1 MEVFNVG
8 DRVYHIGY
16 SETKDLVVTKIV
28 GDLKAEVEG
37 IFVIKEKDGVDVEV
51 VVKRVFPIIEL
62 TTKDP
67 SSGVRIH
74 DKDKWADRL
83 VVIPNMGGVVKEMYE
98 HIMTGRININPF
110 YQRDLVWT
118 LEQKQNYIVAL
129 YKEKARVNITTI
141 VDIYSE
147 SDCYVELLDGKQRL
161 STICE
166 FIDNKFALS
175 DRHFFRDLHK
185 EDMRYLLNLTFTYTR
200 IQPTDKKVLTDNDKI
215 ELFLE
220 INELGTKMHDEHI
233 AKVKS
238 LLK

>member
-1 MEVFNVG
+1 MLRVG

-16 SETKDLVVTKIV
+16 GETRDLVVTEIV
-28 GDLKAEVEG
+28 GNLKVEVEG
-37 IFVIKEKDGVDVEV
+37 IFVIKERDRADVEV
-51 VVKRVFPIIEL
+51 VMKRIFPIIEL
-62 TTKDP
+62 TIKDP
-67 SSGVRIH
+67 SNGIRIH

-83 VVIPNMGGVVKEMYE
+83 VVIPNMGGVVKEIYE
-98 HIMTGRININPF
+98 HIATGRININPF

-129 YKEKARVNITTI
+129 YKEKARINITTI
-141 VDIYSE
+141 VDIHSE
-147 SDCYVELLDGKQRL
+147 SDCYIELLDGKQRL

-175 DRHFFRDLHK
+175 DGCYFEDLHK

-200 IQPTDKKVLTDNDKI
+200 MQPIDRKALTDNDKI